1 MLAMSRYPQEYVE
14 RCRARMAADVA
25 AYDAVA
31 AAAGEASERFEP
43 AFFNNLLLALDH
55 WFTHRGR
62 GLEGKDGNTLNEVR
76 VLSDS
81 LTEYD
86 GVVTLDKTIRLRP
99 ESSVLGLA
107 AGDPIALTRA
117 DFERLSAAFL
127 REIEQRYR

>member
-14 RCRARMAADVA
+14 RCRARMTADVA
-25 AYDAVA
+25 AYDALTA
-31 AAAGEASERFEP
+31 ADGDAAERFEL

-55 WFTHRGR
+55 WFAHRGR
-62 GLEGKDGNTLNEVR
+62 GVEGKDGNALNEVR
-76 VLSDS
+76 VISES

-107 AGDPIALTRA
+107 AGDPIALTRD
-117 DFERLSAAFL
+117 DF
-127 REIEQRYR
+127 